1 VARHR
6 RPVRAVTPPELLVFS
21 EDEWAA
27 PDDGLES
34 WRAFGRWQDA
44 RRAYGKAHP
53 DSELGSALVRM
64 RFERRVQGL
73 WLGWTHY

>member
-6 RPVRAVTPPELLVFS
+6 RPVRAATPAELLVFS
-21 EDEWAA
+21 DEDWAD

-53 DSELGSALVRM
+53 DSELGTVLDQLRY
-64 RFERRVQGL
+64 ERRVQGL
-73 WLGWTHY
+73 RLGWAQ